1 MIALVPSKPDGGYAA
16 ITTLWKREVFEC
28 KSLSGWAARPAQ
40 DLTRPHPIPMLFLC
54 TSRYFMHLSKQT
66 FHAVFHLPQQEYK
79 LFLNCLSLQ
88 WHSFPYFVFLFPQV
102 IGLHGYCRLL
112 ALCMFTSK
120 ILYCQWAALA
130 KEDDIFVIKTTKR
143 LSNLNNWSEEEHIK
157 FIRGRILGKSNEE
170 LARVNL
176 LTC

>member
-1 MIALVPSKPDGGYAA
+1 MQV
-16 ITTLWKREVFEC
+16 TFRM
-28 KSLSGWAARPAQ
+28 SGTSN
-40 DLTRPHPIPMLFLC
+40 TRPQQIPTQSLL
-54 TSRYFMHLSKQT
+54 SRYFMHLSKQT

-88 WHSFPYFVFLFPQV
+88 WHSFPYFVFLFSQV
-102 IGLHGYCRLL
+102 IGLHGYRRIL

-130 KEDDIFVIKTTKR
+130 KEDDIFVIKTTKP
-143 LSNLNNWSEEEHIK
+143 LSNMNNWSEEEHIK

>member
-1 MIALVPSKPDGGYAA
+1 
-16 ITTLWKREVFEC
+16 
-28 KSLSGWAARPAQ
+28 
-40 DLTRPHPIPMLFLC
+40 
-54 TSRYFMHLSKQT
+54 MHLSKQT

-88 WHSFPYFVFLFPQV
+88 WHSFPYFVFLFSQV
-102 IGLHGYCRLL
+102 IGLHGYRRIL

-130 KEDDIFVIKTTKR
+130 KEDDIFVIKTTKP

>member
-1 MIALVPSKPDGGYAA
+1 MPSRQDPPLGLTDVVQRRAEQNIWHQLDFRSCWQVIMFTMNRLRGSSPDFCRVYSLAFPPPRYS
-16 ITTLWKREVFEC
+16 TRQ
-28 KSLSGWAARPAQ
+28 KS
-40 DLTRPHPIPMLFLC
+40 HF
-54 TSRYFMHLSKQT
+54 
-66 FHAVFHLPQQEYK
+66 
-79 LFLNCLSLQ
+79 LSLQ
-88 WHSFPYFVFLFPQV
+88 WHSFPYFVFLFSQV
-102 IGLHGYCRLL
+102 IGLHGYRRIL

-130 KEDDIFVIKTTKR
+130 KEDDIFVIKTTKP
-143 LSNLNNWSEEEHIK
+143 LSNMNNWSEEEHIK

>member
-1 MIALVPSKPDGGYAA
+1 MIALVPGKPDGGYAA
-16 ITTLWKREVFEC
+16 ITTLWKGEVFEC
-28 KSLSGWAARPAQ
+28 KSLSGWADVQHKTSPDPTQ
-40 DLTRPHPIPMLFLC
+40 SPL
-54 TSRYFMHLSKQT
+54 SRYFMHLSKQT
-66 FHAVFHLPQQEYK
+66 FHVVFHLPPQEYK

-88 WHSFPYFVFLFPQV
+88 WHSFPYFVFLFSQV
-102 IGLHGYCRLL
+102 IGLHGYRRIL

-130 KEDDIFVIKTTKR
+130 KENDIFVIKTTKP
-143 LSNLNNWSEEEHIK
+143 LSSMNNWSEEEHIK